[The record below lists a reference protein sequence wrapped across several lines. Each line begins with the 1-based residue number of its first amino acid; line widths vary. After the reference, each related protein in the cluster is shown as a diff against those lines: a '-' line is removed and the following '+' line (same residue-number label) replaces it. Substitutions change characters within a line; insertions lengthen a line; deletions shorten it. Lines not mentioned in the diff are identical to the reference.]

1 MKRYQVL
8 INVNGYE
15 CLDTVVFGE
24 HKAIAR
30 THELNTAGK
39 VARYEELPMGQAWF
53 DDNNWIG

>member
-8 INVNGYE
+8 VNVNGYE

-24 HKAIAR
+24 HNAINR
-30 THELNTAGK
+30 TNALNTAGK

>member
-1 MKRYQVL
+1 MKRFQV
-8 INVNGYE
+8 IVNVNGCE

-30 THELNTAGK
+30 AYALNTAGK
-39 VARYEELPMGQAWF
+39 IAHYEELPMGTAWF